1 MSLIEL
7 KALTNQIGKAI
18 SQTIDKDNPE
28 EVTGKLAELSALQST
43 SAHCLALAEMV
54 YNQKL
59 MELVTD
65 NAYSNLSAT
74 DKKYVFL
81 GKAKQEGYYVTLS
94 ERQSRSLSHSLDAL
108 RSILSFMK
116 SELENLKS
124 QTT

>member
-1 MSLIEL
+1 MSLTQL
-7 KALTNQIGKAI
+7 KELTNLIGKAI
-18 SQTIDKDNPE
+18 SQSIDKDNPA

-43 SAHCLALAEMV
+43 SSHCMALAEMV
-54 YNQKL
+54 YNEKL

-65 NAYSNLSAT
+65 AEYSKLSAT
-74 DKKYVFL
+74 DKKYIFL

-116 SELENLKS
+116 SEMENLKN